1 MRKSLREQNWKR
13 GDVHGEAARRKVAP
27 RGCKDFERKVHMRRS
42 KRKSN
47 SERKGPEEKKI
58 STGKK
63 RIERRKKEGKKERKE
78 RRMKE
83 RKKRSRHVVRATAAR
98 RKVALRGQSKRKER
112 K

>member
-47 SERKGPEEKKI
+47 SERKGPEEKKNI
-58 STGKK
+58 HRKK
-63 RIERRKKEGKKERKE
+63 KDRKKKEGR
-78 RRMKE
+78 KE
-83 RKKRSRHVVRATAAR
+83 RKKG
-98 RKVALRGQSKRKER
+98 KKEG
-112 K
+112 